1 MHPYQTILV
10 RQIDQMVLLLNSRN
24 IGQLTPSGF
33 VPVSRDH
40 QLLPGIQLIDRLPAQ
55 LLGPLLNAAREP
67 YQSRSVS
74 EVMKDGT
81 TDMRSGKGF

>member
-1 MHPYQTILV
+1 MRI
-10 RQIDQMVLLLNSRN
+10 SGN

-33 VPVSRDH
+33 VPVSSDQ

-55 LLGPLLNAAREP
+55 LLGPLLNTAREP